1 MKRTHNCGEIQKSN
15 TGQEV
20 VLQGWVHVRRDHG
33 GLIFIDLRDREG
45 ITQVVF
51 NPAVSE
57 PAHHAA
63 KELRSEYVIEV
74 KGVVAERPEGTVNP
88 NLSTG
93 EIEVRASGLEI
104 LNPSKTPPFPVED
117 DVIVSEGLKLKY
129 RYLDLR
135 RPGAL
140 APLKLRAAVV
150 RAVRAFLDE
159 NRFIEVETPFLTKS
173 TPEGARDYL
182 IPSRVNPGSFYA
194 LPQSPQLFKQILM
207 VAGIERYYQVVR
219 CFRDEDLRAD
229 RQPEFTQVDLEMSFV
244 DEEDVIGTIEGLFAR
259 IFQAV
264 KGIKLKIPFG
274 RMPYAEAMDRF
285 GTDKPDLRFGL
296 PLFDVSA
303 IVRDRPFRVFQTVLE
318 KNGIVKGLNLRNV
331 SGLSRK
337 DLDELTETAGGFGAK
352 GLVWIKVAQEGFE
365 SPVAKFLGD
374 ETLKRLSDA
383 FEASPGD
390 VILLVADQRA
400 AANEILSNFRL
411 ALAARFGLIPAD
423 RFEFTWVTEFP
434 LLEYDETEKRLS
446 ARHHPF
452 TRPADSDVALL
463 DSEPTRVRARAYDLV
478 LNGTEI
484 GGGSIR
490 IHRRELQDKM
500 FSVLGIPAEEAREK
514 FGFLL
519 EALEYGA
526 PPHGGIALGLDR
538 LVMFLAGAESIR
550 DVIAF
555 PKTQKAVCPLSEAP
569 APVSDQ
575 QLKELKLK
583 LVL

>member
-1 MKRTHNCGEIQKSN
+1 MKRTHTCGALRKSN

-20 VLQGWVHVRRDHG
+20 VLEGWVHTRRDHG
-33 GLIFIDLRDREG
+33 GLIFIDLRDRDG
-45 ITQVVF
+45 ITQVAF

-57 PAHHAA
+57 SAHHAA
-63 KELRSEYVIEV
+63 KELRSEFVIEV
-74 KGVVAERPEGTVNP
+74 KGTVAERPEGTVNP

-93 EIEVRASGLEI
+93 DIEIRATGLTV

-117 DVIVSEGLKLKY
+117 ESEVSEALKLKY

-135 RPGAL
+135 RPQAF
-140 APLKLRAAVV
+140 AQIKLRANVV
-150 RAVRAFLDE
+150 RAIRAYLDE
-159 NRFIEVETPFLTKS
+159 NQFIEVETPFLTKS

-182 IPSRVNPGSFYA
+182 IPSRVNPGHFYA

-207 VAGIERYYQVVR
+207 VAGVERYYQIVR

-244 DEEDVIGTIEGLFAR
+244 DEDDVIGLIEGLFAR
-259 IFQAV
+259 VFQAV
-264 KGIKLKIPFG
+264 KGMKLKTPFP

-296 PLFDVSA
+296 PLLDVSA
-303 IVRDRPFRVFQTVLE
+303 IVRDRPFRVFQGVLE

-331 SGLSRK
+331 TGLSRK

-352 GLVWIKVAQEGFE
+352 GLVWIKVSSEGFE

-374 ETLKRLSDA
+374 DTLRRLSAA
-383 FEASPGD
+383 FEAGPGD
-390 VILLVADQRA
+390 VMLLVADQPT
-400 AANEILSNFRL
+400 AANEILANFRL
-411 ALAARFGLIPAD
+411 ALAKRFALIPSD
-423 RFEFTWVTEFP
+423 RFEFTWITDFP
-434 LLEYDETEKRLS
+434 LLEFDETEKRLV

-452 TRPADSDVALL
+452 TSPAESDVPLL
-463 DSEPTRVRARAYDLV
+463 DSDPRRARARAYDLV

-500 FSVLGIPAEEAREK
+500 FSVLGIPADDAERK

-569 APVSDQ
+569 APVSEQ
-575 QLKELKLK
+575 QLKELRLK